1 MTLYEKG
8 DKVIRVSSKDKG
20 IIVAIGPCGRGGRQL
35 YKVSFGGIESD
46 ELEGNLMADYDMN
59 DPFERC
65 RNNIYGSFIEFSK
78 VNTTF
83 KIQNSNISTVSSLKA
98 SKTLFKAYQFKPLL
112 KFLNSDN
119 KRILVADEVGLGKTI
134 EAGHIMLEQ
143 KARNEFHNALVICPS
158 SLREKWKEELK
169 DKFGLTFTIIDSA
182 KELIQMIEDHDGL
195 VRAIINYEKVRSR
208 LNSKTNEEKNSILK
222 YLSERGK
229 KFSFILCDEAHKLRN
244 DDTKTYKG
252 VEQIMEC
259 ADAAVFL
266 TATPIMISS
275 RNLYNLLHLL
285 DNQRYS
291 NPAIF
296 EQGLRENA
304 PFLAALSELTTNKP
318 LPQIAQNL
326 CDKEIDIVQEVNE
339 RIYRDTHLVKD
350 HFAEFPLF
358 QRIIERMNNEEDTLT
373 LRAQL
378 QHDIMSMSQMNQVF
392 SRTRKREVT
401 TDWSQAERHPYP
413 CIIPLNEDERDKF
426 DEVIND
432 YIDDNSYTD
441 DWGEQRL
448 TQGGSFG
455 LVGKKRQ
462 IASSVYAYLSDNH
475 NLIKGVDVYA
485 DYPDAKVDYL
495 VNKIISE
502 VFKNGTKK
510 LIVFAIFTKT
520 IYYLS
525 IRLKKAGYNCV
536 MIHGK
541 TDKEDRYDIIEQ
553 FKNDDNI
560 HILLSSEV
568 GSEGLDMQFCN
579 TMVNYDLPWNPM
591 VVEQRIGRIDRFGQQ
606 SPIVHIYNMVV
617 KDSIQEDIYVRL
629 LNRIGIFHE
638 SLGEME
644 AILDPEIEKSSA
656 HKVTSF
662 QELYSSMEKEF
673 FCTNLSREERQR
685 KIDEIAR
692 AYIHEKEELKHL
704 EKGLTNSLTNDAYFR
719 NEINRILNN
728 NAYVTEFELK
738 SYLEMLLK
746 EHLTTCQLE
755 TVGDGVFEIVLPKSN
770 LKVLRNFLMTYQP
783 KGDEN
788 ILLFKQFCN
797 SIQDLQRIKITFDQ
811 EVAYAN
817 RKVVFIN
824 LYNPIIQAALVY
836 FKGQANI
843 QERTFRFDVSQR
855 NLNMNIKA
863 GTYYLAIYQ
872 IETIKSVFGSLRQ
885 TNTLYPILYDIAKDC
900 IVDDRDLTSEFFGKI
915 QKEGVYQRADISSQI
930 ERQLIDNMEVD
941 LACQIAEYKEQ
952 YEKEIKLQSENSSL
966 MLRQQTAAYY
976 KYRIESMKQSL
987 KKAEENLYFA
997 QIDGNKKDVSN
1008 AEGAIR
1014 LHSYNLRT
1022 LERDMEDEL
1031 NRVSQTQDPIVNSV
1045 LLSINFINVV

>member
-1 MTLYEKG
+1 MALYEKG

-35 YKVSFGGIESD
+35 YKVSFSGVESD
-46 ELEGNLMADYDMN
+46 ELEGNLMPDYDMN

-78 VNTTF
+78 INTTF

-143 KARNEFHNALVICPS
+143 KARGEFHNALVICPS

-169 DKFGLTFTIIDSA
+169 DKFGLTFTIIESA
-182 KELIQMIEDHDGL
+182 KELIQMIEDHDGV
-195 VRAIINYEKVRSR
+195 VRAIVNYEKIRSR
-208 LNSKTNEEKNSILK
+208 FNSETNEEQNIILK
-222 YLSERGK
+222 YFSERGK

-252 VEQIMEC
+252 VEQIMES

-285 DNQRYS
+285 DSQRYS
-291 NPAIF
+291 NPSIF

-304 PFLAALSELTTNKP
+304 PFLVALSELTTNKP
-318 LPQIAQNL
+318 LPQIADDL
-326 CDKEIDIVQEVNE
+326 CDKEIIIEQEVNE
-339 RIYRDTHLVKD
+339 RVYRDVHVVKD

-358 QRIIERMNNEEDTLT
+358 QRIVERMRNEEDTLT
-373 LRAQL
+373 LRSQL

-413 CIIPLNEDERDKF
+413 CIIPLHPDEREKF
-426 DEVIND
+426 DEVIDN

-441 DWGEQRL
+441 YWGEQRL
-448 TQGGSFG
+448 TQGGALG
-455 LVGKKRQ
+455 LVQKKRQ
-462 IASSVYAYLSDNH
+462 IASSVYAYLSDYHHLVN
-475 NLIKGVDVYA
+475 GCD
-485 DYPDAKVDYL
+485 DYEDFPDAKVDYL

-502 VFKNGTKK
+502 VFQNGPKK
-510 LIVFAIFTKT
+510 LIIFAIFTKT
-520 IYYLS
+520 LYYLS
-525 IRLKKAGYNCV
+525 NRLKKAGYNSL
-536 MIHGK
+536 MIHGQIK
-541 TDKEDRYDIIEQ
+541 DRYDIIEQ
-553 FKNDDNI
+553 FKNDSNI

-568 GSEGLDMQFCN
+568 GSEGLDMQFCH

-617 KDSIQEDIYVRL
+617 EDSIQEDIYVRL

-638 SLGEME
+638 SIGEME
-644 AILDPEIEKSSA
+644 AILDPEVEKSGA
-656 HKVTSF
+656 QKVVSF

-692 AYIHEKEELKHL
+692 AFIHEKEELKHL
-704 EKGLTNSLTNDAYFR
+704 EEGLTNSLTNDAYFR

-746 EHLTTCQLE
+746 EHLTTCHLE
-755 TVGDGVFEIVLPKSN
+755 NVDNGIYELVLPKSN
-770 LKVLRNFLMTYQP
+770 VSVLRNFLMRYLP

-788 ILLFKQFCN
+788 IILFKQFCN
-797 SIQDLQRIKITFDQ
+797 SILDMQRIRITFDQ
-811 EVAYAN
+811 EIAYNN
-817 RKVVFIN
+817 RKVIFIN

-836 FKGQANI
+836 FSSQVNTHD
-843 QERTFRFDVSQR
+843 RTFRFNVKLDDI
-855 NLNMNIKA
+855 NISINKGA
-863 GTYYLAIYQ
+863 YYLSIYQ
-872 IETIKSVFGSLRQ
+872 IETTKSVFGASRQ
-885 TNTLYPILYDIAKDC
+885 ANTLYPILYDIDNDC
-900 IVDDRDLTSEFFGKI
+900 VVEDRELTSQFYGKI
-915 QKEGVYQRADISSQI
+915 QKDGQYQRADVVGQI
-930 ERQLIDNMEVD
+930 DKELIDNMEVD
-941 LACQIAEYKEQ
+941 LACTIAEYKKQ
-952 YEKEIKLQSENSSL
+952 YEQEIKLQSENSAL
-966 MLRQQTAAYY
+966 MLKQQTTAYY

-987 KKAEENLYFA
+987 ENAEQKLYVAKISGDKKEIN
-997 QIDGNKKDVSN
+997 N

-1031 NRVSQTQDPIVNSV
+1031 NRVSQVIDPTVNSV
-1045 LLSINFINVV
+1045 LLSINFINVI